1 MNMGKRVRLFIIGV
15 ILGSIIM
22 YFFVLKDRNI
32 YLGPE
37 EVIIT
42 KIQEGKPKISS
53 KAKCKMDC
61 YDISAAEIK
70 LLLENADIDFSA
82 SDVHGKPCKTYIINN
97 EDNSVELNQ
106 VTFQLCDTVII
117 LSNIEVKS
125 KKTCDCEN

>member
-1 MNMGKRVRLFIIGV
+1 MKMSKRIKLFVFGA

-42 KIQEGKPKISS
+42 KIQTGKPQISPLV
-53 KAKCKMDC
+53 KCKMDC
-61 YDISAAEIK
+61 LGITPNDIK
-70 LLLENADIDFSA
+70 TLLETADVDFGA

-97 EDNSVELNQ
+97 DKKDAVLQQ
-106 VTFQLCDTVII
+106 VSFQFCDTVIVF
-117 LSNIEVKS
+117 SNLLTKQ
-125 KKTCDCEN
+125 KATCNCE

>member
-1 MNMGKRVRLFIIGV
+1 MSKRIKLFVFGA

-42 KIQEGKPKISS
+42 KIQTGKPQMS
-53 KAKCKMDC
+53 ALVKCKMDC
-61 YDISAAEIK
+61 LGITSTDVK
-70 LLLENADIDFSA
+70 TLLETADVDFGE

-97 EDNSVELNQ
+97 DKKDATLQQ
-106 VTFQLCDTVII
+106 VSFQFCDTVIVF
-117 LSNIEVKS
+117 SNLKS
-125 KKTCDCEN
+125 TNTKVCDCQ

>member
-1 MNMGKRVRLFIIGV
+1 MKMSKRIKLFVFGA

-42 KIQEGKPKISS
+42 KIQTGKPQMSPLV
-53 KAKCKMDC
+53 KCKMTC
-61 YDISAAEIK
+61 LGITPNDIK
-70 LLLENADIDFSA
+70 DLLETADIDFGA

-97 EDNSVELNQ
+97 DKKDASLKQ
-106 VTFQLCDTVII
+106 VSFQFFDTLIVFSN
-117 LSNIEVKS
+117 LESNIIKA
-125 KKTCDCEN
+125 CDCK

>member
-1 MNMGKRVRLFIIGV
+1 MKMSKRIKLFVFGA

-42 KIQEGKPKISS
+42 KIQTGKPQISPLV
-53 KAKCKMDC
+53 KCKMDC
-61 YDISAAEIK
+61 LGITSNDIK
-70 LLLENADIDFSA
+70 TLLETADVDFGA

-97 EDNSVELNQ
+97 DNKDAVLMQ
-106 VTFQLCDTVII
+106 VSFQFCDTNIVF
-117 LSNIEVKS
+117 SNFISTSNLK
-125 KKTCDCEN
+125 CDCK